1 MSDSAMFMRAALA
14 QARTAYAQG
23 EVPVGA
29 VIVLEGRIIATG
41 YNQPIGEHDPTAH
54 AEIRAMR
61 QAAQLLG
68 NYRLT
73 GCDLYVTLEPCAM
86 CAGAIQHARIRR
98 LVWGAPD
105 PKTGAC
111 GSVID
116 LMAEPRLNHHCEALG
131 GVLAEE
137 SAQLL
142 RAFFAERRRRRA
154 ATLASGERFA
164 AEFGRRNLRT
174 ARLVLEPIVA
184 LHADA
189 LWPLFA
195 DPAMARPGREPPP
208 PSLAWLSGHFAQLE
222 RRIAPD
228 GSGASL
234 HWALRELAGGDYLGW
249 AQAAAQ
255 ADGTASVDIALAP
268 SQRRRGLGAEALR
281 AVLEELARHAPMSM
295 VHAVAGKADEAAGA
309 LLGAL
314 GFREVDAAACP
325 QAHPAAG
332 ERVFTLPPAS
342 ASPD

>member
-1 MSDSAMFMRAALA
+1 MSDPSIFMRAALA

-98 LVWGAPD
+98 LVWGAAD

-111 GSVID
+111 GSVLD
-116 LMAEPRLNHHCEALG
+116 LMAEPRLNHHCEAVG

-142 RAFFAERRRRRA
+142 RGFFAERRRRA
-154 ATLASGERFA
+154 AAASPGERFG
-164 AEFGRRNLRT
+164 AELGRHNLRG

-189 LWPLFA
+189 LWPLLA
-195 DPAMARPGREPPP
+195 DPAMVRPGRDAPP
-208 PSLAWLSGHFAQLE
+208 PSPDWLSGHFGQLE
-222 RRIAPD
+222 RRRAPD

-234 HWALRELAGGDYLGW
+234 HWALRALAGGEYVGW
-249 AQAAAQ
+249 AQALAH
-255 ADGTASVDIALAP
+255 ADGSASVDVAVAP
-268 SQRRRGLGAEALR
+268 AQRRRGFGAEALGL
-281 AVLEELARHAPMSM
+281 VLEDLKRHATITV
-295 VHAVAGKADEAAGA
+295 VHAVTSATDEAACG
-309 LLGAL
+309 LVRGQ
-314 GFREVDAAACP
+314 GFREVNPAECP
-325 QAHPAAG
+325 HAQPSAG
-332 ERVFTLPPAS
+332 ERVYARQLGAIPP
-342 ASPD
+342 P